1 MQRYSFKVDGEY
13 RRPTPDDAGAF
24 YDVAIVDARIAEL
37 EKLLLEARTFMED
50 DFPPIPASQLTFEQ
64 CCVTPRYFE
73 FWKALHKTLSL

>member
-37 EKLLLEARTFMED
+37 EKALLTVKHEVEGCGIGCTREFMRMGLD
-50 DFPPIPASQLTFEQ
+50 SVHSIAS
-64 CCVTPRYFE
+64 R
-73 FWKALHKTLSL
+73 ALKL